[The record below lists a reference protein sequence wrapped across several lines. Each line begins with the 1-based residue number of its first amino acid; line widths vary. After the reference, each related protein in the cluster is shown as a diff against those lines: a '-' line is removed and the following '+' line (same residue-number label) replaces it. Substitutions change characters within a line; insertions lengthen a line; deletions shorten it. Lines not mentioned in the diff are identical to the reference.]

1 MESVIGNQKIEH
13 WVAIRILNFL
23 NTAQSASDI
32 VRMVKDDPSAGAPGQ
47 GVGIGETVA
56 ARILERRDS
65 LKPFGRFTQISELE
79 GIAGLGADKIRDLI
93 YTFDVRA
100 AEAFHQRLFNGILL
114 DNWKVLH
121 HSTFFDTDK
130 AFRQVAYND
139 CHLYAH
145 LAAQIEQI
153 ACQRPDNHGSRVAQL
168 AGLLAK
174 QCYLDRYDTSAFGAY
189 AFTLWWYKFDQ
200 DNWFSFEQMREAV
213 GFYLDYY
220 AYFNAANEQ
229 QLVLLKGFPN
239 SLALGLLCPV
249 AELPVVLN
257 PIERGIT
264 VWTAE
269 LYD

>member
-1 MESVIGNQKIEH
+1 
-13 WVAIRILNFL
+13 
-23 NTAQSASDI
+23 
-32 VRMVKDDPSAGAPGQ
+32 
-47 GVGIGETVA
+47 
-56 ARILERRDS
+56 
-65 LKPFGRFTQISELE
+65 
-79 GIAGLGADKIRDLI
+79 
-93 YTFDVRA
+93 
-100 AEAFHQRLFNGILL
+100 
-114 DNWKVLH
+114 
-121 HSTFFDTDK
+121 
-130 AFRQVAYND
+130 
-139 CHLYAH
+139 
-145 LAAQIEQI
+145 
-153 ACQRPDNHGSRVAQL
+153 
-168 AGLLAK
+168 
-174 QCYLDRYDTSAFGAY
+174 LDRYDTSAFGAY

-264 VWTAE
+264 IWTAE